1 MNFKQKIAIFLV
13 AVVLTLVGF
22 NLIAAPT
29 VDILKVGKQAGYEII
44 SNYLANEATAA
55 HRPLIKG

>member
-1 MNFKQKIAIFLV
+1 MNFKQKVAIFLV

-29 VDILKVGKQAGYEII
+29 VDILKIGKQAGYQII
-44 SNYLANEATAA
+44 SNYLANVDAAA
-55 HRPLIKG
+55 HRPMIKG